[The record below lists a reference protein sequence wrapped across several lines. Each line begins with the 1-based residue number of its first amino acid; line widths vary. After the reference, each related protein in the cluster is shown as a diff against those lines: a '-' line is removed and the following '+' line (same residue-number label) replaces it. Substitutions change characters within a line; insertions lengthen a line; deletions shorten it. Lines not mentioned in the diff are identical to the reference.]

1 MQGEIFLIKIFAVF
15 LLLSCTPVEE
25 RSGRVV
31 KVIDGDT
38 FDLLSQ
44 SRQKIRV
51 RLFGIDAPE
60 RGQAFNIKAKEYTAS
75 LIAGKDVKLVVNRKD
90 QYGRI
95 VADVYLADGTHVN
108 AQIVK
113 AGFAWHYKTYSD
125 DATLARLETVARKEK
140 RGLWQDAH
148 PQPPWEY
155 RKQKRKAD

>member
-1 MQGEIFLIKIFAVF
+1 MRIGIVLIKVFAVF
-15 LLLSCTPVEE
+15 LLLSCAPADE
-25 RSGRVV
+25 RTGRVV

-38 FDLLSQ
+38 FDVLTLSK
-44 SRQKIRV
+44 QKIRV

-60 RGQAFNIKAKEYTAS
+60 RGQAFNIKAKEYTSS
-75 LIAGKDVKLVVNRKD
+75 LVAGKEVKLVVNRKD

-125 DATLARLETVARKEK
+125 DVSLARLETAARKEK
-140 RGLWQDAH
+140 RGLWQEAN
-148 PQPPWEY
+148 PQPPWDY